1 MFRCDR
7 KMEGQGQRSWIKEKY
22 QEQTRRVQET
32 LTGYWSVLV
41 KEQSGQQGLLDR
53 RVYLR
58 CDGAVGGHRTT
69 EVKGRF

>member
-1 MFRCDR
+1 
-7 KMEGQGQRSWIKEKY
+7 MEGQGQRSWIKEKY

>member
-1 MFRCDR
+1 MRQEDGGVKDKGAGLGRSIKSRQEEYR
-7 KMEGQGQRSWIKEKY
+7 K
-22 QEQTRRVQET
+22 

-41 KEQSGQQGLLDR
+41 EEQSGQQGLLDR